1 MKNTLSL
8 VAIALSIVSIGLSLS
23 NRIDVTEF
31 AKTKDVA
38 ASNKELADRV
48 ESYNKS
54 RNEAQMNHF
63 NQIFDLT
70 KDVRLLREKVG
81 MPEEVSQAK

>member
-31 AKTKDVA
+31 AKTTDVE
-38 ASNKELADRV
+38 ASDKKIEERV
-48 ESYNKS
+48 EFYNKS
-54 RNEAQMNHF
+54 RNEVEMSHF

-81 MPEEVSQAK
+81 MSEDVSQAK

>member
-23 NRIDVTEF
+23 NRIDVSEF
-31 AKTKDVA
+31 AKTTDVD
-38 ASNKELADRV
+38 ASDKKIEERV
-48 ESYNKS
+48 EFYNKS
-54 RNEAQMNHF
+54 RNEVEMNHF

-81 MPEEVSQAK
+81 MSEDVSQSK

>member
-8 VAIALSIVSIGLSLS
+8 VAIALSVVSIGLSLS
-23 NRIDVTEF
+23 SRVDVTGF
-31 AKTKDVA
+31 AKT
-38 ASNKELADRV
+38 ADV
-48 ESYNKS
+48 ESADKQIQERVDAVNQNRTEVEKL
-54 RNEAQMNHF
+54 HF

-81 MPEEVSQAK
+81 MSEDVSQAK

>member
-31 AKTKDVA
+31 AKTTDVE
-38 ASNKELADRV
+38 ASSKKLEDRV
-48 ESYNKS
+48 EFYNKS
-54 RNEAQMNHF
+54 RNDFDMSHIK
-63 NQIFDLT
+63 QIIDLT

-81 MPEEVSQAK
+81 MSEDVSQAK